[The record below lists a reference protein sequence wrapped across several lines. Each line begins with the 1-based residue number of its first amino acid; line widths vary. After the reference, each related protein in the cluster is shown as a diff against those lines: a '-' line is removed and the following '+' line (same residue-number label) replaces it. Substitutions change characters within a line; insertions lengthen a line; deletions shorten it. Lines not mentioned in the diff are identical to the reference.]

1 MAKLHR
7 VIDFTKE
14 KPCEVFNMGYMN
26 EHNATVITVT
36 APESLSIENGADLIC
51 VAIETG
57 GAIVRSALQ
66 ENRTVEF
73 ALTRECTGSEYFNL
87 QVEGYSTEKDENGK
101 NKFVGR
107 SKMIKG
113 LRLLPSVQ
121 GEDGYEK
128 AEGVEEKIATAL
140 SNYASKESLEETKK
154 DLTEKVET
162 ILTDYATNT
171 SVTEIKDELEEK
183 ILINSVDIQSTE
195 QELTEK
201 IDGVNSDLSTA
212 KEEINA
218 SILVETTAREKGD
231 TDTLTS
237 AKAYTDEKVANIDL
251 SNYYT
256 KDETYTKAET
266 DEKIATIE
274 TELAKKQNNLTA
286 GQNVTLD
293 NDTVSVDLSEY
304 EKTADVDTKLA
315 KKQDVLTAGDNVKIE
330 SNTVSVDLSAYA
342 KTTDLSAYAKT
353 SDLGVYATQTY
364 VQDEIQAAVYD
375 VMEASY

>member
-128 AEGVEEKIATAL
+128 AEGVEEKIATAF

-218 SILVETTAREKGD
+218 SILVETAAREKGD
-231 TDTLTS
+231 ADTLTS

-266 DEKIATIE
+266 DEKIATIDLSPYAKTETVE
-274 TELAKKQNNLTA
+274 TEF
-286 GQNVTLD
+286 
-293 NDTVSVDLSEY
+293 
-304 EKTADVDTKLA
+304 A

-353 SDLGVYATQTY
+353 ADLGVYATQTY